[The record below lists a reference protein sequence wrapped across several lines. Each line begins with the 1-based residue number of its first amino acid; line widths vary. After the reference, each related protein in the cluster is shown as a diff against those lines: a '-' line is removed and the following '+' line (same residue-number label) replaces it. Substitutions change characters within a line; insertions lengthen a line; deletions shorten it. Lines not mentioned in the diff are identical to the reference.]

1 MSDKSPENIKKMF
14 NEIAPKY
21 DFMNNIISFGLHH
34 IVKKIAVNKLTL
46 KNDATAL
53 DLCCGTGDIS
63 KILANKKW
71 IKKVTGIDFSTTM
84 LEIAKKK
91 NYHNKIE
98 YINADCLKLPFE
110 DNFFDII
117 TIFFGLRN
125 IPDKEKAIK
134 EIYRVLK
141 PDGEILHLDFQN
153 GNRFLDFIFDFLAP
167 AFAKILTKTPDAYK
181 YLVKSKQNFL
191 KPNELKNM
199 FSAYKLKQ
207 KSCFNFLLST
217 INAQIFYK

>member
-46 KNDATAL
+46 KNDAAAL

-91 NYHNKIE
+91 N
-98 YINADCLKLPFE
+98 
-110 DNFFDII
+110 
-117 TIFFGLRN
+117 
-125 IPDKEKAIK
+125 
-134 EIYRVLK
+134 
-141 PDGEILHLDFQN
+141 
-153 GNRFLDFIFDFLAP
+153 
-167 AFAKILTKTPDAYK
+167 
-181 YLVKSKQNFL
+181 
-191 KPNELKNM
+191 
-199 FSAYKLKQ
+199 
-207 KSCFNFLLST
+207 
-217 INAQIFYK
+217 